1 MDITNAQRARVLVH
15 ALPYIQDYSGKIVV
29 VKYGGNAMISEHL
42 KDSVIR
48 DICLLQLIGVKVVLV
63 HGGGPE
69 ITDVLGKM
77 GKKSTFVDGVRVT
90 DEEAVGVA
98 DEEWVAAVTKQLGTL
113 QHISNLYYTEPCVK
127 LAQMLCE
134 KTGMKRVFF
143 GNSGAEA
150 NECAIKAARKWS
162 EEKKGKD
169 YSTIITLKNSFHGR
183 TITTLAATGQDVFHH
198 DFTPLTEGFVYAE
211 PNDLAD
217 LEQLIKANKCAAVM
231 MEVVQGE
238 GGVMP
243 LDEAYVKGAAKL
255 CEQYD
260 LLLICDE
267 VQVGNGRSGKLY
279 GYMHYGVQPDIV
291 STAKGLAGGLPLGAT
306 LLGEKVQ
313 DVLSAGTHGSTFGGN
328 PVCCAGAINVL
339 SRLDEKM
346 LEGVEERSAY
356 IKQELAGAKGVLG
369 VSGLG
374 LMLGIQTEKNAS
386 DIIAACREKGVLV
399 IKAKDKLRLLP
410 ALNIPMEQL
419 QKAVAVIKECCAE

>member
-1 MDITNAQRARVLVH
+1 MDTQKLDQTYIANTYARFPVTIVKGKGSLVWDDTGKE
-15 ALPYIQDYSGKIVV
+15 YIDLSTGIAV
-29 VKYGGNAMISEHL
+29 
-42 KDSVIR
+42 
-48 DICLLQLIGVKVVLV
+48 DI
-63 HGGGPE
+63 
-69 ITDVLGKM
+69 
-77 GKKSTFVDGVRVT
+77 F
-90 DEEAVGVA
+90 GVA
-98 DEEWVAAVTKQLGTL
+98 DEEWMAAVTKQLGTL
-113 QHISNLYYTEPCVK
+113 QHISNLYYTEPCAK

-134 KTGMKRVFF
+134 KTGMKKVFF

-162 EEKKGKD
+162 EEKKGKE

-211 PNDLAD
+211 PNDLHD
-217 LEQLIKANKCAAVM
+217 LEQLIKTNKCAAVM

-243 LDEAYVKGAAKL
+243 LGEAYVKGAAKL

-279 GYMHYGVQPDIV
+279 GYMHYGIQPDIV

-346 LEGVEERSAY
+346 LEGVEEHSAY

>member
-1 MDITNAQRARVLVH
+1 MDIQKLDQTYIAGTYARFPVTIVKGKGSLVWDENGKE
-15 ALPYIQDYSGKIVV
+15 YIDLSTGIAV
-29 VKYGGNAMISEHL
+29 
-42 KDSVIR
+42 
-48 DICLLQLIGVKVVLV
+48 DI
-63 HGGGPE
+63 
-69 ITDVLGKM
+69 
-77 GKKSTFVDGVRVT
+77 F
-90 DEEAVGVA
+90 GVA
-98 DEEWVAAVTKQLGTL
+98 DEQWMAAVTKQLGTL
-113 QHISNLYYTEPCVK
+113 QHISNLYYTEPCAK
-127 LAQMLCE
+127 LAQLLCE
-134 KTGMKRVFF
+134 KTGMKKVFF

-162 EEKKGKD
+162 EDKKGKE

-198 DFTPLTEGFVYAE
+198 DFLPLTEGFVYAE

-217 LEQLIKANKCAAVM
+217 LARLIAENKCAAVM

-255 CEQYD
+255 CQEND

-267 VQVGNGRSGKLY
+267 VQIGNGRSGMLY
-279 GYMHYGVQPDIV
+279 GYMTYGVQPDIV

-313 DVLSAGTHGSTFGGN
+313 NVLSIGTHGSTFGGN

-339 SRLDEKM
+339 NRLDENM
-346 LEGVEERSAY
+346 LAGVEERSAY
-356 IKQELAGAKGVLG
+356 IKRELTGAKGVLG

-374 LMLGIQTEKNAS
+374 LMIGIEIDGSGAEFRKKLLFGKHVFTGGAGAS
-386 DIIAACREKGVLV
+386 TV
-399 IKAKDKLRLLP
+399 RLLP
-410 ALNIPMEQL
+410 ALCLTREL
-419 QKAVAVIKECCAE
+419 ADRFLDAFDATLRGK

>member
-1 MDITNAQRARVLVH
+1 MDTQKLDQTYIANTYARFPVTIVKGKGSLVWDDTGKE
-15 ALPYIQDYSGKIVV
+15 YIDLSTGIAV
-29 VKYGGNAMISEHL
+29 
-42 KDSVIR
+42 
-48 DICLLQLIGVKVVLV
+48 DI
-63 HGGGPE
+63 
-69 ITDVLGKM
+69 
-77 GKKSTFVDGVRVT
+77 F
-90 DEEAVGVA
+90 GVA
-98 DEEWVAAVTKQLGTL
+98 DEEWMAAVTKQLGTL

-134 KTGMKRVFF
+134 KTGMKKVFF

-217 LEQLIKANKCAAVM
+217 LEQLIKTNKCAAVM

-255 CEQYD
+255 CKEYD

-279 GYMHYGVQPDIV
+279 GYMHYGIQPDIV

-306 LLGEKVQ
+306 LLGGKVQ
-313 DVLSAGTHGSTFGGN
+313 NVLTAGTHGSTFGGN

-339 SRLDEKM
+339 NRLDENM
-346 LEGVEERSAY
+346 LAGVEERSAY
-356 IKQELAGAKGVLG
+356 IKRELTGAKGVLG

-374 LMLGIQTEKNAS
+374 LMIGIQTEKNAS

-419 QKAVAVIKECCAE
+419 KKAVAVIKACCA

>member
-1 MDITNAQRARVLVH
+1 MDIQKLDQTYIAGTYARFPVTIVRGKGSLVWDENGKE
-15 ALPYIQDYSGKIVV
+15 YIDLSTGIAV
-29 VKYGGNAMISEHL
+29 
-42 KDSVIR
+42 
-48 DICLLQLIGVKVVLV
+48 DI
-63 HGGGPE
+63 
-69 ITDVLGKM
+69 
-77 GKKSTFVDGVRVT
+77 F
-90 DEEAVGVA
+90 GVA
-98 DEEWVAAVTKQLGTL
+98 DEQWMAAVTKQLGTL
-113 QHISNLYYTEPCVK
+113 QHISNLYYTVPCAK
-127 LAQMLCE
+127 LAQLLCE
-134 KTGMKRVFF
+134 KTGMKKVFF

-162 EEKKGKD
+162 EDKKGKE

-198 DFTPLTEGFVYAE
+198 DFLPLTDGFVYAE

-217 LEQLIKANKCAAVM
+217 LARLIAENKCAAVM

-255 CEQYD
+255 CQEND

-267 VQVGNGRSGKLY
+267 VQIGNGRSGMLY
-279 GYMHYGVQPDIV
+279 GYMAYGVQPDIV

-339 SRLDEKM
+339 ERLDEAM
-346 LEGVEERSAY
+346 LQGVQARSAY
-356 IKQELAGAKGVLG
+356 IRQELAGAKGVIG

-374 LMLGIQTEKNAS
+374 LMLGIQTEKNAA

-410 ALNIPMEQL
+410 ALNIPMDQL
-419 QKAVAVIKECCAE
+419 AKAIAVIKECCAG

>member
-1 MDITNAQRARVLVH
+1 MDTQKLDQTYIANTYARFPVTIVKGKGSLVWDDTGKE
-15 ALPYIQDYSGKIVV
+15 YIDLSTGIAV
-29 VKYGGNAMISEHL
+29 
-42 KDSVIR
+42 
-48 DICLLQLIGVKVVLV
+48 DI
-63 HGGGPE
+63 
-69 ITDVLGKM
+69 
-77 GKKSTFVDGVRVT
+77 F
-90 DEEAVGVA
+90 GVA
-98 DEEWVAAVTKQLGTL
+98 DEEWMAAVTKQLCTL

-134 KTGMKRVFF
+134 KTGMKKVFF

-243 LDEAYVKGAAKL
+243 LGEAYVKGAAKL

-419 QKAVAVIKECCAE
+419 QKAVAVIKACCAE

>member
-1 MDITNAQRARVLVH
+1 MDTQKLDQTYIANTYARFPVTIVKGKGSLVWDDTGKE
-15 ALPYIQDYSGKIVV
+15 YIDLSTGIAV
-29 VKYGGNAMISEHL
+29 
-42 KDSVIR
+42 
-48 DICLLQLIGVKVVLV
+48 DI
-63 HGGGPE
+63 
-69 ITDVLGKM
+69 
-77 GKKSTFVDGVRVT
+77 F
-90 DEEAVGVA
+90 GVA

-134 KTGMKRVFF
+134 KTGMKKVFF

-211 PNDLAD
+211 PNDLAN

-238 GGVMP
+238 GGVIP
-243 LDEAYVKGAAKL
+243 LTQEFVKGAAQL
-255 CEQYD
+255 AAAQD
-260 LLLICDE
+260 ILLICDE
-267 VQVGNGRSGKLY
+267 VQTGNGRTGKLY

-291 STAKGLAGGLPLGAT
+291 STAKGLGGGLPLGAT

-313 DVLSAGTHGSTFGGN
+313 NVLTPGSHGSTFGGN
-328 PVCCAGAINVL
+328 PVCCAGAL
-339 SRLDEKM
+339 SILHRLDGPLLQSVQEKSDFIVDA
-346 LEGVEERSAY
+346 LTGAPGVKS
-356 IKQELAGAKGVLG
+356 VT
-369 VSGLG
+369 GLG
-374 LMLGIQTEKNAS
+374 LMLGVETVRPVADVIC
-386 DIIAACREKGVLV
+386 ACAEQGVLV
-399 IKAKDKLRLLP
+399 ISAKNKVRLLP
-410 ALNIPMEQL
+410 ALNIPMAQLEQAIGVL
-419 QKAVAVIKECCAE
+419 KAVCAEV

>member
-1 MDITNAQRARVLVH
+1 MNTQQLDHTYIANTYARYPVTIVRGKGSLVWDENGKE
-15 ALPYIQDYSGKIVV
+15 YIDLATGIAVNSF
-29 VKYGGNAMISEHL
+29 
-42 KDSVIR
+42 
-48 DICLLQLIGVKVVLV
+48 GVSD
-63 HGGGPE
+63 PAW
-69 ITDVLGKM
+69 
-77 GKKSTFVDGVRVT
+77 VR
-90 DEEAVGVA
+90 
-98 DEEWVAAVTKQLGTL
+98 AVTEQLCTV
-113 QHISNLYYTEPCVK
+113 QHTSNLYFTAPDAQ
-127 LAQMLCE
+127 LAQLLCE
-134 KTGMKRVFF
+134 KTGMKKVFF
-143 GNSGAEA
+143 SNSGAEA
-150 NECAIKAARKWS
+150 NECAIKAARKYAA
-162 EEKKGKD
+162 EHKGPE
-169 YSTIITLKNSFHGR
+169 YHTIITLKNSFHGR

-211 PNDLAD
+211 PNELAD

>member
-1 MDITNAQRARVLVH
+1 MDIQKLDQTYIAGTYARFPVTIVKGKGSLVWDENGKE
-15 ALPYIQDYSGKIVV
+15 YIDLSTGIAV
-29 VKYGGNAMISEHL
+29 
-42 KDSVIR
+42 
-48 DICLLQLIGVKVVLV
+48 DI
-63 HGGGPE
+63 
-69 ITDVLGKM
+69 
-77 GKKSTFVDGVRVT
+77 F
-90 DEEAVGVA
+90 GVA
-98 DEEWVAAVTKQLGTL
+98 DEQWMAAVTKQLGTL
-113 QHISNLYYTEPCVK
+113 QHISNLYYTEPCAK
-127 LAQMLCE
+127 LAQLLCE
-134 KTGMKRVFF
+134 KTGMKKVFF

-162 EEKKGKD
+162 EDKKGKE

-198 DFTPLTEGFVYAE
+198 DFLPLTDGVVYAE

-217 LEQLIKANKCAAVM
+217 LARLIAENKCAAVM

-243 LDEAYVKGAAKL
+243 LDEAYVKGVAKL
-255 CEQYD
+255 CQEND

-267 VQVGNGRSGKLY
+267 VQIGNGRSGMLY
-279 GYMHYGVQPDIV
+279 GYMAYGVQPDIV

-339 SRLDEKM
+339 ERLDEAM
-346 LEGVEERSAY
+346 LQGVQARSAY
-356 IKQELAGAKGVLG
+356 IKQELTGAKGVIG

-374 LMLGIQTEKNAS
+374 LMLGIQTEKNAA

-410 ALNIPMEQL
+410 ALNIPMDQL
-419 QKAVAVIKECCAE
+419 AKAIAVIKECCAG

>member
-1 MDITNAQRARVLVH
+1 MDTQKLDQAYIANTYARFPVTIVKGKGSLVWDDTGKE
-15 ALPYIQDYSGKIVV
+15 YIDLSTGIAV
-29 VKYGGNAMISEHL
+29 
-42 KDSVIR
+42 
-48 DICLLQLIGVKVVLV
+48 DI
-63 HGGGPE
+63 
-69 ITDVLGKM
+69 
-77 GKKSTFVDGVRVT
+77 F
-90 DEEAVGVA
+90 GVA

-113 QHISNLYYTEPCVK
+113 QHISNLYYTEPCAK
-127 LAQMLCE
+127 LAQMLCK
-134 KTGMKRVFF
+134 KTGMKKVFF

-162 EEKKGKD
+162 EEKKGKE
-169 YSTIITLKNSFHGR
+169 YATIITLKNSFHGR

-217 LEQLIKANKCAAVM
+217 LEQLIKTNKCAAVM

-243 LDEAYVKGAAKL
+243 LDETYVKGAAKL
-255 CEQYD
+255 CEEYD

-279 GYMHYGVQPDIV
+279 GYMHYGIQPDIV

-313 DVLSAGTHGSTFGGN
+313 NVLTAGTHGSTFGGN

-339 SRLDEKM
+339 NRLDENM
-346 LEGVEERSAY
+346 LAGVEERSAY
-356 IKQELAGAKGVLG
+356 IKRELTGAKGVLG

-374 LMLGIQTEKNAS
+374 LMIGIQTEKNAS

-419 QKAVAVIKECCAE
+419 KKAVAVIKACCA

>member
-1 MDITNAQRARVLVH
+1 MDTQKLDQTYIANTYARFPVTIVKGKGSLVWDDTGKE
-15 ALPYIQDYSGKIVV
+15 YIDLSTGIAV
-29 VKYGGNAMISEHL
+29 
-42 KDSVIR
+42 
-48 DICLLQLIGVKVVLV
+48 DI
-63 HGGGPE
+63 
-69 ITDVLGKM
+69 
-77 GKKSTFVDGVRVT
+77 F
-90 DEEAVGVA
+90 GVA
-98 DEEWVAAVTKQLGTL
+98 DEEWMAAVTKQLGTL

-134 KTGMKRVFF
+134 KTGMKKVFF

-162 EEKKGKD
+162 EEKKGKE
-169 YSTIITLKNSFHGR
+169 YATIITLKNSFHGR

-217 LEQLIKANKCAAVM
+217 LEQLIKTNKCAAVM

-238 GGVMP
+238 GGVML

-255 CEQYD
+255 CEEYD

-279 GYMHYGVQPDIV
+279 GYMHYGIQPDIV

-313 DVLSAGTHGSTFGGN
+313 NVLTAGTHGSTFGGN

-339 SRLDEKM
+339 NRLDENM
-346 LEGVEERSAY
+346 LAGVEERSAY
-356 IKQELAGAKGVLG
+356 IKRELTGAKGVLG

-374 LMLGIQTEKNAS
+374 LMIGIQTEKNAS

-419 QKAVAVIKECCAE
+419 KKAVAVIKACCA

>member
-1 MDITNAQRARVLVH
+1 MDIQKLDQTYIAGTYARFPVTIVKGKGSLVWDENGKE
-15 ALPYIQDYSGKIVV
+15 YIDLSTGIAV
-29 VKYGGNAMISEHL
+29 
-42 KDSVIR
+42 
-48 DICLLQLIGVKVVLV
+48 DI
-63 HGGGPE
+63 
-69 ITDVLGKM
+69 
-77 GKKSTFVDGVRVT
+77 F
-90 DEEAVGVA
+90 GVA
-98 DEEWVAAVTKQLGTL
+98 DEQWMAAVTKQLGTL
-113 QHISNLYYTEPCVK
+113 QHISNLYYTEPCAK
-127 LAQMLCE
+127 LAQLLCE
-134 KTGMKRVFF
+134 KTGMKKVFF

-162 EEKKGKD
+162 EDKKGKE

-198 DFTPLTEGFVYAE
+198 DFLPLTEGFVYAE

-217 LEQLIKANKCAAVM
+217 LARLIAENKCAAVM

-243 LDEAYVKGAAKL
+243 LDEAYV
-255 CEQYD
+255 
-260 LLLICDE
+260 
-267 VQVGNGRSGKLY
+267 NGRSGMLY
-279 GYMHYGVQPDIV
+279 GYMTYGVQPDIV

-313 DVLSAGTHGSTFGGN
+313 NVLSTGTHGSTFGGN

-339 SRLDEKM
+339 ERLDEAM
-346 LEGVEERSAY
+346 LQGVQARSAY
-356 IKQELAGAKGVLG
+356 IRQELAGAKGVIG

-374 LMLGIQTEKNAS
+374 LMLGIQTEKNAA

-410 ALNIPMEQL
+410 ALNIPMGQL
-419 QKAVAVIKECCAE
+419 AKAVAVIKECCAG

>member
-1 MDITNAQRARVLVH
+1 MDIQKLDQTYIAGTYARFPVTIVKGKGSLVWDENGKE
-15 ALPYIQDYSGKIVV
+15 YIDLSTGIAV
-29 VKYGGNAMISEHL
+29 
-42 KDSVIR
+42 
-48 DICLLQLIGVKVVLV
+48 DI
-63 HGGGPE
+63 
-69 ITDVLGKM
+69 
-77 GKKSTFVDGVRVT
+77 F
-90 DEEAVGVA
+90 GVA
-98 DEEWVAAVTKQLGTL
+98 DEQWMAAVTKQLGTL
-113 QHISNLYYTEPCVK
+113 QHISNLYYTVPCAK
-127 LAQMLCE
+127 LAQLLCE
-134 KTGMKRVFF
+134 KTGMKKVFF

-162 EEKKGKD
+162 EDKKGKE

-198 DFTPLTEGFVYAE
+198 DFLPLTDGFVYAE

-217 LEQLIKANKCAAVM
+217 LARLIAENKCAAVM

-255 CEQYD
+255 CQEND

-267 VQVGNGRSGKLY
+267 VQIGNGRSGMLY
-279 GYMHYGVQPDIV
+279 GYMAYGVQPDIV

-339 SRLDEKM
+339 ERLDEAM
-346 LEGVEERSAY
+346 LQGVQARSAY
-356 IKQELAGAKGVLG
+356 IRQELAGAKGVIG

-374 LMLGIQTEKNAS
+374 LMLGIQTKKNAA

-410 ALNIPMEQL
+410 ALNIPMDQL
-419 QKAVAVIKECCAE
+419 AKAVAVIKECCAG